1 MVSPAAVLFVAGFSL
16 STTFTDGVGVQA
28 GAGVLMTVFAQA
40 ASSFLI
46 SSSKSLSLIFRR
58 FILAFS
64 SKKLIKSLIS
74 SCVIQTPLKVKLA
87 LYHKFAI
94 ISQNFDLR
102 TK

>member
-16 STTFTDGVGVQA
+16 STTFTDGAGVQA
-28 GAGVLMTVFAQA
+28 GAGALMVAFAQA

-74 SCVIQTPLKVKLA
+74 SCVIQTLKVKLA

>member
-28 GAGVLMTVFAQA
+28 GAGALMTVFAQA

-46 SSSKSLSLIFRR
+46 SRI
-58 FILAFS
+58 
-64 SKKLIKSLIS
+64 
-74 SCVIQTPLKVKLA
+74 P
-87 LYHKFAI
+87 
-94 ISQNFDLR
+94 QNFDLR